1 VWLLPL
7 DGTPPRR
14 VTDFQDFILCGFA
27 RSPDGKSLAHS
38 RGPRTRDAMLVKG
51 FR

>member
-1 VWLLPL
+1 LQPL

-14 VTDFQDFILCGFA
+14 VTDFQDLLLYGFA
-27 RSPDGKSLAHS
+27 VSPDGKSLAYS
-38 RGPRTRDAMLVKG
+38 RGPRTRDAMLIRG